1 MKCAVFGD
9 VHANLEALTAV
20 LADARSEG
28 AEEFVCTGDVV
39 GYNPNPRECIQLIR
53 DLGCPV
59 VLGNH
64 DEEAARDEAIYGMN
78 PLARTAIEWT
88 RAQLTPDEK
97 QWLRALPLAV
107 QVHGFTVVHASLDEP
122 PLWTYVLS
130 RFDALCSFS
139 HQRTA
144 VCFHGHTH
152 RPRFFVQTGQ
162 SVREEDP
169 AKLLRV
175 VPGNKYFLNTGSVG
189 CPRDGDRRAAYAIYD
204 RESAGITL
212 RRVEWDYESCE
223 QSLRRTPMWTEI
235 ESRRRRSRHLLHQ
248 A

>member
-20 LADARSEG
+20 LADARSLG
-28 AEEFVCTGDVV
+28 AEAFVCTGDVV
-39 GYNPNPRECIQLIR
+39 GYHANPRESLALIR
-53 DLGCPV
+53 NLGCPV

-64 DEEAARDEAIYGMN
+64 DEEAARDGEIYGMN
-78 PLARTAIEWT
+78 PLARTAIQWT

-97 QWLRALPLAV
+97 QWLRALPFTAQL
-107 QVHGFTVVHASLDEP
+107 HGFTVVHASLDEP
-122 PLWTYVLS
+122 QLWTYVLS

-139 HQRTA
+139 RQRTA

-169 AKLLRV
+169 AKPLHI

-189 CPRDGDRRAAYAIYD
+189 CPRDGDPRAAYAIYD
-204 RESAGITL
+204 TAAEEITL
-212 RRVEWDYESCE
+212 RRVEWDKETCE
-223 QSLRRTPMWTEI
+223 RSLRRTPMWAEM
-235 ESRRRRSRHLLHQ
+235 ESRRQRSRQLIRNM
-248 A
+248 